1 MALILSPD
9 SLAPADGTT
18 AFFFGA
24 GGGGGGGGG
33 GLYIKIYNPKL
44 AQVSLFECQP

>member
-24 GGGGGGGGG
+24 GGGGG
-33 GLYIKIYNPKL
+33 LYIKIYNPKL

>member
-24 GGGGGGGGG
+24 GGGGGG
-33 GLYIKIYNPKL
+33 LYIKIYNPKL

>member
-24 GGGGGGGGG
+24 GVGGGG